1 MLQSLNESQNQAVS
15 TTEGPLLVLAGAGT
29 GKTKVLT
36 SRIIHILES
45 GLAMPNEILAVTFTN
60 KAAAEMKK
68 RIGEAIGDQV
78 NYLWVGTFHS
88 ICAKILRRHPES
100 VGLRSDFTIID
111 DDDQNR
117 LIKQILHDLN
127 IDPKQFPT
135 KVYLS
140 KISRLK
146 DSGKTSINFDD
157 VNLPKLREVFQNYQQ
172 RLRAMNSTDF
182 GDLLTLN
189 IEIFKNSPE
198 ILAQYQNQ
206 FRYVLVDEYQD
217 TNDAQYQW
225 LLKLSQLYCNICCVG
240 DDDQ

>member
-68 RIGEAIGDQV
+68 RIGEAIGYQV

-88 ICAKILRRHPES
+88 ICAKILRRHSEV

-117 LIKQILHDLN
+117 LLKQILN
-127 IDPKQFPT
+127 
-135 KVYLS
+135 
-140 KISRLK
+140 
-146 DSGKTSINFDD
+146 
-157 VNLPKLREVFQNYQQ
+157 
-172 RLRAMNSTDF
+172 
-182 GDLLTLN
+182 DLLSYIYN
-189 IEIFKNSPE
+189 F
-198 ILAQYQNQ
+198 Y
-206 FRYVLVDEYQD
+206 
-217 TNDAQYQW
+217 
-225 LLKLSQLYCNICCVG
+225 
-240 DDDQ
+240 